1 MLKEQLTMKT
11 VLFSGLAAAAMLLA
25 STGAGAS
32 DSWTPGNQASVSKA
46 MGLVANGRKGGGMPN
61 MGPGMGHGMGMPKP
75 GMPPMMGGPK
85 PGMPPMMGGPK
96 PGMPPMM
103 GGPKHGMPPMAHGP
117 RPGMHGIPRN
127 DTYRRP
133 FRGFVMPRYWA
144 QPSFYIPNYTIYGL
158 TAPSRGYNWSRYYDD
173 AVLLDQR
180 GYVQDYRSGVNW
192 SAGNTG
198 EGAYYDEPD
207 YGPAMRPDRDAY
219 EWGDNGSVAFAAPDG
234 SSYSYDGQWEG
245 EFVDPQGRVF
255 EGEWE
260 GTVTRHDGV
269 AGPGYPAPAQRHA
282 GAPHPGNVT
291 YGSGDERRYNTTYG
305 SGDERRY
312 STAYGSGDERGYS
325 GDDENYN
332 VPRGYENYERCL
344 KSSGLKGGAIG
355 AIIGGVAG
363 NRIAGRGDRLG
374 GTLLGAGLGG
384 LAGAA
389 IEKATARCKRYEPRY
404 EEQGHAPYPPQG
416 HYPPQHQGWHGGYY
430 YYPQAPM
437 VTVTVVPGASHT
449 TTTVTEEVY
458 YETVRTAPRKK
469 AVRKWKPKPKPRCSC
484 R

>member
-1 MLKEQLTMKT
+1 MKT
-11 VLFSGLAAAAMLLA
+11 VLFSGLAATGLLLA

-32 DSWTPGNQASVSKA
+32 DSWSSGSQASASKS
-46 MGLVANGRKGGGMPN
+46 MSLVANGRKGGGGMPN
-61 MGPGMGHGMGMPKP
+61 MGPGMGMPKP
-75 GMPPMMGGPK
+75 GMPPMMHGPK
-85 PGMPPMMGGPK
+85 PGMPNMGGPR
-96 PGMPPMM
+96 PSMPPMV
-103 GGPKHGMPPMAHGP
+103 HGP

-127 DTYRRP
+127 DVYRRP

-192 SAGNTG
+192 NAGYSG
-198 EGAYYDEPD
+198 EGAYYDQPD
-207 YGPAMRPDRDAY
+207 YGPSMRPDAQAY
-219 EWGDNGSVAFAAPDG
+219 DWGDNGNVVFAAPDG
-234 SSYSYDGQWEG
+234 SSYSYDGEWNG

-269 AGPGYPAPAQRHA
+269 AGPGYPAATQRHA
-282 GAPHPGNVT
+282 GAPYPGDVT
-291 YGSGDERRYNTTYG
+291 YGSGDERRY
-305 SGDERRY
+305 S
-312 STAYGSGDERGYS
+312 SAYGSGDERGYS
-325 GDDENYN
+325 DDTDNYA

-344 KSSGLKGGAIG
+344 KSNGLKGGAIG
-355 AIIGGVAG
+355 AILGGVAG

-384 LAGAA
+384 VAGAV
-389 IEKATARCKRYEPRY
+389 IEKATTKCKRYGPRY
-404 EEQGHAPYPPQG
+404 EEHGRAPYPSQG
-416 HYPPQHQGWHGGYY
+416 YYPPQSQGWYGGYY

-458 YETVRTAPRKK
+458 YETAHVKRPRPI
-469 AVRKWKPKPKPRCSC
+469 VRKWKPKPKPRCGC